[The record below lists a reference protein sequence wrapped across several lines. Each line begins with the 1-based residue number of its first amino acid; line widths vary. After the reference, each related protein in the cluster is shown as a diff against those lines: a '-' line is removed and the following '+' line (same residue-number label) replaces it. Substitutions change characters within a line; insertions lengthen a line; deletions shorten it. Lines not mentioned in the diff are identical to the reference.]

1 MNGKTYMLR
10 VWNTLTN
17 TYDTVAVTQEVYNE
31 YRRSYWREE
40 KGDVQ
45 YQNRTLPLYEA
56 VLNKDRA
63 VHTDPEHILEGKEQM
78 EALASALQQL
88 GRDEYELFE
97 ALFFDELT
105 EAQYARKL
113 GVSQQAVNQRKQRI
127 KKHLRKMLE
136 GGC

>member
-1 MNGKTYMLR
+1 M
-10 VWNTLTN
+10 
-17 TYDTVAVTQEVYNE
+17 
-31 YRRSYWREE
+31 
-40 KGDVQ
+40 
-45 YQNRTLPLYEA
+45 
-56 VLNKDRA
+56 NKDRA

>member
-1 MNGKTYMLR
+1 
-10 VWNTLTN
+10 
-17 TYDTVAVTQEVYNE
+17 
-31 YRRSYWREE
+31 
-40 KGDVQ
+40 
-45 YQNRTLPLYEA
+45 
-56 VLNKDRA
+56 
-63 VHTDPEHILEGKEQM
+63 M